1 MTSAYYL
8 AIITSLEIDGGE
20 ITAID
25 ILKAFFA
32 EGVWLFPEKTPSV
45 KSLKKGDKILVYGP
59 YKNQNCVLGQFT
71 LKTKPQEQERPF
83 ANIKRQLS
91 NQFSFSSE
99 ISDSVIWDT
108 PRPLGELVP
117 ELAVFDNPKY
127 ATFYLSSTLRP
138 LAKEEFEKIIRAE
151 GTFAETIQRVVEPS
165 DAHPPSDVVSPEFD
179 EQSYN
184 IALETAQWFQELISP
199 ELAEKAESL
208 KDVTEQLTQIPLF
221 RRELETLRSI
231 TQAQSRTVAVLQQE
245 MRVKNETLEQIQKE
259 LEERNQM
266 LITMRTTFD
275 AERESFKSE
284 RKNLFA
290 EIEALQSKLTESENR
305 LEQIGTVKKALQ
317 CIIGLLRNRG
327 RDAQ

>member
-20 ITAID
+20 ITATD

-45 KSLKKGDKILVYGP
+45 KTLKKGDKILVYGP

-71 LKTKPQEQERPF
+71 LKTKPQEQEKPF

-99 ISDSVIWDT
+99 ISDPVIWDN

-127 ATFYLSSTLRP
+127 ATFYFSSTLRQ
-138 LAKEEFEKIIRAE
+138 LAKGEFEKIIRAE
-151 GTFAETIQRVVEPS
+151 GTFAETIQQAVETS
-165 DAHPPSDVVSPEFD
+165 DAHSPSDVVVSPEFD

-208 KDVTEQLTQIPLF
+208 KYVAEQLTQIPLF
-221 RRELETLRSI
+221 RRELETLCSI
-231 TQAQSRTVAVLQQE
+231 TQAQRKTMAVLQQE
-245 MRVKNETLEQIQKE
+245 MRV
-259 LEERNQM
+259 
-266 LITMRTTFD
+266 D
-275 AERESFKSE
+275 P
-284 RKNLFA
+284 
-290 EIEALQSKLTESENR
+290 LTK
-305 LEQIGTVKKALQ
+305 V
-317 CIIGLLRNRG
+317 
-327 RDAQ
+327 